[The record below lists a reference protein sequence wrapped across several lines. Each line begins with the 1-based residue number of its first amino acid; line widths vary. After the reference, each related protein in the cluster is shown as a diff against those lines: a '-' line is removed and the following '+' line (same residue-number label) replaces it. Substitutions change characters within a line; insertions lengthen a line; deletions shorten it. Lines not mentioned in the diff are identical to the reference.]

1 MSEPIQVRINGDS
14 MWPTYKDGT
23 VLEFV
28 NMDQDTVLGIGHLVL
43 SHHPLKKEILI
54 VKRIHS
60 IVKDRF
66 FLVGDQPDPLA
77 SEDSHNFGTVSRS
90 SIVAYHVESI

>member
-23 VLEFV
+23 VLEFKPIDDNSELKV
-28 NMDQDTVLGIGHLVL
+28 GQVVL
-43 SHHPLKKEILI
+43 SHHPLKKDILV

-60 IVKDRF
+60 IAKGRF

-90 SIVAYHVESI
+90 NIVACHVE

>member
-1 MSEPIQVRINGDS
+1 MSEPIQVRVNGDS

-23 VLEFV
+23 VLEFKAIDDNSELKV
-28 NMDQDTVLGIGHLVL
+28 GQVVL
-43 SHHPLKKEILI
+43 SHHPLKKDILV

-60 IVKDRF
+60 IVEGRF

-90 SIVAYHVESI
+90 NIVACHVE

>member
-1 MSEPIQVRINGDS
+1 MSEPIQVRIKGDS

-23 VLEFV
+23 VLDFERLDD
-28 NMDQDTVLGIGHLVL
+28 NTVLKVGQVVL
-43 SHHPLKKEILI
+43 SQHPLKKDILMI
-54 VKRIHS
+54 KRIQS
-60 IVKDRF
+60 IVDDRF

-90 SIVAYHVESI
+90 NILAYHLV